1 MGVLDKFFGNS
12 GKKEEDKVALFVSLM
27 MATAAAD
34 GNQSVEEGDYISDY
48 ISRAST
54 DITEQKW
61 KRIISKAESLEDK
74 AIKTAIKLDKD
85 EKVELVKE
93 LIGVAASDGHFHG
106 AEFGW
111 IVIFS
116 NTIGLDSDF
125 ILTLLEKYDI
135 DQNEISKSIE
145 DFKEHVMKVKD
156 QELEDDG
163 HNFTASP
170 EKKAGVER
178 MDGRNGI

>member
-1 MGVLDKFFGNS
+1 M
-12 GKKEEDKVALFVSLM
+12 
-27 MATAAAD
+27 
-34 GNQSVEEGDYISDY
+34 
-48 ISRAST
+48 
-54 DITEQKW
+54 
-61 KRIISKAESLEDK
+61 
-74 AIKTAIKLDKD
+74 
-85 EKVELVKE
+85 
-93 LIGVAASDGHFHG
+93 
-106 AEFGW
+106 
-111 IVIFS
+111 IFS

-170 EKKAGVER
+170 DTLSIAT
-178 MDGRNGI
+178 